1 MAGQLKL
8 KDFLNPSKAKRKGD
22 DDNDGGDEKKKKR
35 EEEDDKEKQAKGKT
49 KRQFKPS
56 WQVGREWL
64 KYDSTKKVMFCSYC
78 RERGNI
84 VKSKAFI
91 NGTDSFKIDTIWEH
105 EGSQGHKDCRTGE
118 MNAKKKQFP
127 RRLRFGACPVWI
139 RRVKTRSNDSDD
151 ADEDDE

>member
-8 KDFLNPSKAKRKGD
+8 NYFLNPSKAKRKGGD
-22 DDNDGGDEKKKKR
+22 DSDGGNEKKKKR

-49 KRQFKPS
+49 RRQFKPS

-91 NGTDSFKIDTIWEH
+91 NGTDSFKIDTIRNMR
-105 EGSQGHKDCRTGE
+105 G
-118 MNAKKKQFP
+118 P
-127 RRLRFGACPVWI
+127 RAT
-139 RRVKTRSNDSDD
+139 KTVGR
-151 ADEDDE
+151 ER

>member
-35 EEEDDKEKQAKGKT
+35 EEEDDKEKQAKAKT
-49 KRQFKPS
+49 KRQFKSS
-56 WQVGREWL
+56 WEVGREWL
-64 KYDSTKKVMFCSYC
+64 KYDSTKKVMFCYYS

-91 NGTDSFKIDTIWEH
+91 NGTDSFKIDTIREH
-105 EGSQGHKDCRTGE
+105 EGSQGHKDCWTGE
-118 MNAKKKQFP
+118 MNAKKTILETPAGWSMSSLDQKDQNT
-127 RRLRFGACPVWI
+127 LKCVCSTH
-139 RRVKTRSNDSDD
+139 V
-151 ADEDDE
+151 